1 MGGGLPEGDVVEL
14 VDVDDVVELDDV
26 AVVAVVEDDVVGE
39 TFVTGLVMPGSGV
52 PAISPAP
59 VAEAFV
65 DSGTPGAGGSFGIGG
80 MLNSSSAARA
90 ILANVGAEAAAP

>member
-1 MGGGLPEGDVVEL
+1 MLVGEVVEL
-14 VDVDDVVELDDV
+14 VT
-26 AVVAVVEDDVVGE
+26 AVVEVVNVVEVVEVVEVVTGP
-39 TFVTGLVMPGSGV
+39 VTGLVRPGSGV

-65 DSGTPGAGGSFGIGG
+65 DNGTPGAGGSFGSGG

-90 ILANVGAEAAAP
+90 ILANVGADAAAP